1 MQIISIIP
9 KTFSSNTYIL
19 KSKASAFVVD
29 PSVAVD
35 TIENTLA
42 ENGLTIKGILLT
54 HGHFDHTTSID
65 TLRKRFGVPVYIHS
79 ADACM
84 LTDGHLNGFY
94 TFFNRDCI
102 HNPADLLFTDGEKIQ
117 LSDEYITVM
126 HTPGHSKGSSCF
138 IFNDDILGESII
150 TGDTLFANSIGRC
163 DLYGGNIQEMKNSVE
178 KLSSFPESTPI
189 YPGHDASST
198 IGAAIRNVKY
208 IFDF

>member
-35 TIENTLA
+35 TIENTLE

-65 TLRKRFGVPVYIHS
+65 TLRERFKVPTYIHS

-102 HNPADLLFTDGEKIQ
+102 HKPADLLFTDGEKIQ
-117 LSDEYITVM
+117 LADEYITVM

-138 IFNDDILGESII
+138 IMNVYF
-150 TGDTLFANSIGRC
+150 LFANP
-163 DLYGGNIQEMKNSVE
+163 MKNEYLIVSFTVLMNLDCTANTYRRD
-178 KLSSFPESTPI
+178 KL
-189 YPGHDASST
+189 
-198 IGAAIRNVKY
+198 
-208 IFDF
+208 